1 MAKRRVYDIAKE
13 KGLTNQELLER
24 LRAAGLEVKGSVS
37 TVEETEV
44 DRLLALKAKARAKKT
59 SAAKEP
65 EPESTPAKPAAAKST
80 PAKPAAAK
88 STPAKS
94 AAAKSATP
102 RSSAAKKA
110 REAETSGIAPSA
122 VAELPESEAP
132 AAAESATAAKASRVT
147 KKAAA
152 AKAPG
157 ATKESA
163 ATKAPATKAPATK
176 APAATKATAAKAAAA
191 TKKPAA
197 TKTPAAAEEAP
208 EAPPAKDAPPEPS
221 AVPGAPVVTEPAVVK
236 GAVTQK
242 EAAAEPAAKAPATPA
257 AATGGGPGQGQ
268 AGPPDAGTSRGEG
281 PRPPQRRP
289 PRPRGR
295 GPRLEDMPT
304 VVGPGV
310 PLRKG
315 VKPSGNVVSKEELAR
330 IQAEKAAQA
339 EAARKARESAARP
352 PQADSGAPG
361 ARRPT
366 PYSGPRPVSQSGPR
380 PGPVSGGRPP
390 RAGGSPRTTEVRRER
405 TGRPAPEVAPD
416 AWVEPVESSPPVPGG
431 RSGGPSRVR
440 RGDDKPAKRRVI
452 IDSQAG
458 RKGGKGGGRDQRG
471 APVAEAEKP
480 VVKKKAAP
488 GTESPVTVK
497 SGASVKDL
505 GDALELPAGELIKTL
520 MKLGEMVTITQS
532 LSDEAVT
539 ILAEEFER
547 RVEIEHAEEE
557 VEGVEAF
564 VDDPADL
571 TPRAPVVT
579 IMGHVDHGKTSLLD
593 AIRETEVV
601 KSEAGGIT
609 QHIGAYQV
617 THNDKKVT
625 FLDTPGHEA
634 FTAMRARG
642 AKSTDIAVIVVA
654 ANDGVMPQTLEAI
667 SHAKAAEVPMVV
679 AINKMD
685 LADANPDRVKK
696 QLADE
701 ELVPE
706 AWGGDTV
713 MVEVSAKQRTNL
725 EDLMDM
731 ILLVAEVQELKANA
745 NASASGVVI
754 EAQLDVG
761 RGPVATILVQRGTLR
776 VGDAVAS
783 GESYGK
789 IKAMFDFTGK
799 ALTDAGP
806 SVPAQILGFNTL
818 PAAGDFVM
826 VVKDE
831 REARQKAEQR
841 TARLRQEQLAK
852 SRGGAS
858 SLDEF
863 YRRVKEGR
871 VKELPL
877 VIKGDVGGSVEALEE
892 ALQNISHPEV
902 KVHVIFAGVGGINE
916 SDIMLASA
924 SKAVV
929 IGFNVRPSAA
939 AKALAEQELVDVRT
953 YRVIYK
959 AIEDVEAALVG
970 MLEPEQ
976 VEEELGMAEVRQV
989 FHASRVGTIAGCYV
1003 QSGKIVRSAKVRLV
1017 RDGSIVHEGTIGSL
1031 KRFADDAREVTA
1043 GYECGL
1049 HLDGFDDVHEGD
1061 IIEAYEIK
1069 EVARTQ

>member
-1 MAKRRVYDIAKE
+1 VAKRRVYDIARE
-13 KGLTNQELLER
+13 KGLTSQELLDR
-24 LRAAGLEVKGSVS
+24 LHAAGLEVKSSVS
-37 TVEETEV
+37 SVEETEV
-44 DRLLALKAKARAKKT
+44 DRLLSEKAKPAVAKRKAAGEPKEEATAEGPKAKSTSAKKT
-59 SAAKEP
+59 AAVEPPASKAKTARTAKTGAAAAAEAVALAPTTIAHPVVEAAKPVEDV
-65 EPESTPAKPAAAKST
+65 PAK
-80 PAKPAAAK
+80 
-88 STPAKS
+88 PAKS
-94 AAAKSATP
+94 AAAPVTEP
-102 RSSAAKKA
+102 VAAE
-110 REAETSGIAPSA
+110 RGETAETT
-122 VAELPESEAP
+122 
-132 AAAESATAAKASRVT
+132 AAETTRPARSTR
-147 KKAAA
+147 
-152 AKAPG
+152 PEG
-157 ATKESA
+157 AR
-163 ATKAPATKAPATK
+163 PLD
-176 APAATKATAAKAAAA
+176 
-191 TKKPAA
+191 
-197 TKTPAAAEEAP
+197 TPP
-208 EAPPAKDAPPEPS
+208 EAPRPQGARPEGPR
-221 AVPGAPVVTEPAVVK
+221 
-236 GAVTQK
+236 
-242 EAAAEPAAKAPATPA
+242 AE
-257 AATGGGPGQGQ
+257 
-268 AGPPDAGTSRGEG
+268 GTRPEG
-281 PRPPQRRP
+281 PRPGARP
-289 PRPRGR
+289 PLKPRGR

-315 VKPSGNVVSKEELAR
+315 VKPSGNVVTKEELIR

-339 EAARKARESAARP
+339 EAARKAAAAAP
-352 PQADSGAPG
+352 PPKPPVVSSGADRAPKG
-361 ARRPT
+361 PAPRPAAPAPRPAAPAVGRPRPAGPARDAGERRERPT
-366 PYSGPRPVSQSGPR
+366 RGASVPIPDIWAEAAEATGLVGPPR
-380 PGPVSGGRPP
+380 PGV
-390 RAGGSPRTTEVRRER
+390 
-405 TGRPAPEVAPD
+405 
-416 AWVEPVESSPPVPGG
+416 
-431 RSGGPSRVR
+431 PSRVR

-458 RKGGKGGGRDQRG
+458 RKGGRSGFRDRRGG
-471 APVAEAEKP
+471 PVGDTEKP
-480 VVKKKAAP
+480 ILKKKALP
-488 GTESPVTVK
+488 GTESPAKVK

-505 GDALELPAGELIKTL
+505 SEALELSAGELIKTL

-532 LSDEAVT
+532 LSDDAIV

-547 RVEIEHAEEE
+547 QVEIEHAEEE
-557 VEGVEAF
+557 KEDADAF

-601 KSEAGGIT
+601 KGEAGGIT

-617 THNDKKVT
+617 THNERRVT

-667 SHAKAAEVPMVV
+667 SHAKAAEVPIVV

-685 LADANPDRVKK
+685 LPDANPDLVKK
-696 QLADE
+696 QLADQG
-701 ELVPE
+701 LVPE
-706 AWGGDTV
+706 AWGGETV
-713 MVEVSAKQRTNL
+713 VVEVSAKQRLNL
-725 EDLMDM
+725 DDLMDM

-745 NASASGVVI
+745 KAPASGVVI

-761 RGPVATILVQRGTLR
+761 RGPVATVLVQRGTLV
-776 VGDAVAS
+776 VGDALAS
-783 GESYGK
+783 GEAYGK
-789 IKAMFDFTGK
+789 VKAMFDFMGTAIAK
-799 ALTDAGP
+799 AGP

-818 PAAGDFVM
+818 PSAGDFVM
-826 VVKDE
+826 AVKDE
-831 REARQKAEQR
+831 REARQKAEHR

-852 SRGGAS
+852 SRGS

-892 ALQNISHPEV
+892 ALRNITHAEV
-902 KVHVIFAGVGGINE
+902 KVEVVFAGVGGINE

-929 IGFNVRPSAA
+929 IGFNVRPSVA
-939 AKALAEQELVDVRT
+939 AKALAEQEQVDVRT

-976 VEEELGMAEVRQV
+976 VEAELGTAEVRQV
-989 FHASRVGTIAGCYV
+989 FHASRIGTIAGCYV
-1003 QSGKIVRSAKVRLV
+1003 LTGKIVRSAKMRLV
-1017 RDGSIVHEGTIGSL
+1017 RNGSIVHEGTIGTL
-1031 KRFADDAREVTA
+1031 KRFADDAREVST

-1049 HLDGFDDVHEGD
+1049 HLEGFDDIHEGD